1 MPRRGRDPVC
11 EIAYSDITVNLL
23 TIGDQKTLRVRFP
36 FPAESE
42 FVRYDAKDS
51 VCWTNRPGAVVRT
64 WVSEETNPPVKAV
77 RRFFNMEFDVT
88 KVLGSQVVR
97 AAGP

>member
-1 MPRRGRDPVC
+1 MPRRGRDAVH
-11 EIAYSDITVNLL
+11 EIAYSDVTVNLL

-42 FVRYDAKDS
+42 FVQYDAKDS
-51 VCWTNRPGAVVRT
+51 VCWTNHPGAVVWT
-64 WVSEETNPPVKAV
+64 WISEEANPPVKMV
-77 RRFFNMEFDVT
+77 RRFFNMQFDVA
-88 KVLGSQVVR
+88 KVLGRQVVR